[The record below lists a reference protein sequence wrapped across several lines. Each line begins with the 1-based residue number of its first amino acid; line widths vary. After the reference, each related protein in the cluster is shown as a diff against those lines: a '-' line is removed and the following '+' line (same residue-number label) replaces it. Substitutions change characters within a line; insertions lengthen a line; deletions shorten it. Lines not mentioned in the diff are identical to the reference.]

1 MARPVESDDE
11 DDPIVAEYDVYI
23 TPESDDHLYLLQ
35 YPNRDRDM
43 PYNER
48 NQSAPTEMRIKPQT
62 GFLEVDVDFGFDH
75 SHFIPTKGV
84 MWGDAIKTARESG
97 LNAYGVASGFGKGG
111 RINELSAASAQRQPA
126 DEAAIDDMAH
136 NLDLAVENGS
146 ILDKQTFGGQIIRPE
161 PRQPTY
167 MLGAF
172 RGSEFHVLIDFR
184 SSRSRG
190 ASS

>member
-35 YPNRDRDM
+35 YPNRDRDR

-48 NQSAPTEMRIKPQT
+48 SQSAPTEMRIKPQT
-62 GFLEVDVDFGFDH
+62 GFLEVDVGFGIDH
-75 SHFIPTKGV
+75 SYCVPTKVV

-97 LNAYGVASGFGKGG
+97 LNAYGVASGFDKGG

-126 DEAAIDDMAH
+126 DEATIDDMAH
-136 NLDLAVENGS
+136 NLELAVENGS

-184 SSRSRG
+184 G
-190 ASS
+190 